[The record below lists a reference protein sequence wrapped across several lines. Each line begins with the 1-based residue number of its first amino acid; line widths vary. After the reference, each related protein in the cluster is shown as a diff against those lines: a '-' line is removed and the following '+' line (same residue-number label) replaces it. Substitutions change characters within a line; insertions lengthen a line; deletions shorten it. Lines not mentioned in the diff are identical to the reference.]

1 MKIAIPIY
9 NGTVSN
15 VFDFAHR
22 LLLVDIRNGV
32 EENRSEV
39 SLTSESF
46 PQRARRLG
54 SLGVGVVIC
63 GAISRPLMSML
74 TATGIEVL
82 PYVTGGID
90 EVLQAYIT
98 GRLSQPQFITPGGW
112 PGARRGFGR
121 AGRRCRR
128 RGGRQ

>member
-9 NGTVSN
+9 NDTVSN

-22 LLLVDIRNGV
+22 LLLVEIRNGV
-32 EENRSEV
+32 EESRSEV

-54 SLGVGVVIC
+54 SLGIGVVIC

-74 TATGIEVL
+74 TVTGIDVL

-98 GRLSQPQFITPGGW
+98 GRLSQPQFITPGVW
-112 PGARRGFGR
+112 PGSRRGFGR
-121 AGRRCRR
+121 AGRRCRWQ
-128 RGGRQ
+128 GGRK